1 MQTELC
7 VLRTHARSEAY
18 FLRGKATQKMIQIF
32 EARVILMKRKNRR
45 FTGQV
50 EYIPI
55 DEIEKST
62 VQPRKTFD
70 EAALQELAGSIS
82 ECGILNPITL
92 RRKGTAYELV
102 AGERRLRAAKLA
114 GLYEVPCIL
123 LNADLETA
131 SLLALVENIQREN
144 LDFLEEAH
152 AIERL
157 MRLFGLS
164 QEETARKLGKSQPAI
179 ANKLRILKL
188 PEDVLDTLSS
198 EHYSE
203 RHARALLRLPDAES
217 QRETLR
223 IMLDRHMTVAE
234 TERYIDTLLS
244 QQTLEQKT
252 KRRTFLMKDVRLFLN
267 SVTHNLDIMKQGGIH
282 ANMQTRETDEALIL
296 TISIPKNREECAS

>member
-1 MQTELC
+1 M
-7 VLRTHARSEAY
+7 Y
-18 FLRGKATQKMIQIF
+18 I
-32 EARVILMKRKNRR
+32 MKRNNRR

-70 EAALQELAGSIS
+70 EAALRELADSIS

-123 LNADLETA
+123 LNADMETA

-144 LDFLEEAH
+144 LDFLEEAR
-152 AIERL
+152 AIDRL
-157 MRLFGLS
+157 MRLFGLN
-164 QEETARKLGKSQPAI
+164 QEEISKKLGKSQPAI
-179 ANKLRILKL
+179 ANKLRVLKL
-188 PEDVLDTLSS
+188 PEDVLDKLSAA
-198 EHYSE
+198 HCSE

-223 IMLDRHMTVAE
+223 IIVSRHMTVAE

-244 QQTLEQKT
+244 QQATEQKT

-267 SVTHNLDIMKQGGIH
+267 SIEHNLDMMKQGGIH
-282 ANMQTRETDEALIL
+282 ANMQTQETDQELIL
-296 TISIPKNREECAS
+296 TISIPKKREECAV